1 MRLYLRYLAISLR
14 AQTEY
19 RLSFLLIAL
28 GQLAATGIEFVGIWA
43 LFRRFGRLNGWE
55 LHEAA
60 VLYGIV
66 HVGFALAEAIFRG
79 FDQFAP
85 LLKSGE
91 FDRLLLRPRSTAFQV
106 LARELE
112 LGRVGRLLQG
122 AVILCWGL
130 SCLKGGVTPAVVAL
144 VMSAVAGGIALFGGL
159 FVLQATMAFW
169 TIETLE
175 IWNTLTY
182 GGVETAQYPLSIYQP
197 WFRRLFTFL
206 IPLACINYFPVQV
219 ILGRQPLSDLTGI
232 AYLLAPAA
240 GWVFLGFSL
249 VAWRFG
255 ERRYQST
262 GS

>member
-1 MRLYLRYLAISLR
+1 MWETMRLYSRYLAISLR

-28 GQLAATGIEFVGIWA
+28 GQLAATGIEFIGIWA

-60 VLYGIV
+60 VLYGVV
-66 HVGFALAEAIFRG
+66 HVAFALAESIFRG

-122 AVILCWGL
+122 ALVLCWGL
-130 SCLKGGVTPAVVAL
+130 SCLPGGVTLLTGVVTI
-144 VMSAVAGGIALFGGL
+144 SAIVGGIALFGGL

-169 TIETLE
+169 TIESLE

-182 GGVETAQYPLSIYQP
+182 GGVETAQYPLSIYHP

-206 IPLACINYFPVQV
+206 IPLACINYFPVQI
-219 ILGRQPLSDLTGI
+219 ILGRQTLSDIT
-232 AYLLAPAA
+232 
-240 GWVFLGFSL
+240 
-249 VAWRFG
+249 
-255 ERRYQST
+255 RRMV
-262 GS
+262 